1 MESCEKKI
9 KREKKKSRVGVRPFA
24 ISLPSR
30 PIASASTICCL
41 LNRRGRRTTYEQPL
55 YKESARKGVD
65 GREGGREG
73 GSARYTRAL
82 SYVWSNEPSAYARRP
97 STVKSFL
104 PHVSSK
110 ERFFQIYVSS
120 PPPDIPRHRQRVEE
134 RVM

>member
-65 GREGGREG
+65 GREGGRE
-73 GSARYTRAL
+73 
-82 SYVWSNEPSAYARRP
+82 VRP
-97 STVKSFL
+97 VTHELYRTSG
-104 PHVSSK
+104 
-110 ERFFQIYVSS
+110 QMS
-120 PPPDIPRHRQRVEE
+120 PPRTLVVPRL
-134 RVM
+134 